1 MVLPAKALSEWAADD
16 IQRLVDLH
24 IQESDTLEY
33 KREMYGGTDEDTREM
48 IRDIVAMANHR
59 GGHIV
64 IGIEEDDDGAATQL
78 IGVEKNDHVDRIRS
92 SCLANINRRLNGLD
106 VEDVDLDNGKVA
118 VVIKV
123 PQSFNAPHMVTFR
136 GLNQFWKRHGRQKDK
151 MSVDE
156 LQEAFDRA
164 TQGVTLLERFIAER
178 KRRLKER
185 IGTATWMLLTATPV
199 LIRHEIVDVRDQAI
213 KHILEGRLPQP
224 AGRSTLDLSHWIAP
238 TLHGLGGQGKGNG
251 ELVDFIELH
260 RNGHLE
266 FATHQPWRSPDSD
279 SIPSGLVVCYLDW
292 FLEMAAALW
301 QRLGLLTPLAF
312 AATVLNAQGLWLGL
326 PSDADPFLDMKNKPF
341 TDDQDL
347 QLPILYVE
355 EVVRDHRTL
364 LKRASDRLWNAFG
377 LESCDLLTETGDW
390 P

>member
-1 MVLPAKALSEWAADD
+1 LPAKALSEWAADD

-33 KREMYGGTDEDTREM
+33 KREMYGGADEDTREM

-92 SCLANINRRLNGLD
+92 SCLANIDRRLNGLD

-136 GLNQFWKRHGRQKDK
+136 GLNQFWKRHGRQKEK

-156 LQEAFDRA
+156 LQEAFDSA
-164 TQGVTLLERFIAER
+164 TQGVTLLERFIVER

-185 IGTATWMLLTATPV
+185 IGTATWMLLTATPLFV
-199 LIRHEIVDVRDQAI
+199 RHEVVDTTDDAI
-213 KHILEGRLPQP
+213 RAILEDRPPHP
-224 AGRSTLDLSHWIAP
+224 ARRINLSSSRFVPSLD
-238 TLHGLGGQGKGNG
+238 GLRAEGTEGG
-251 ELVDFIELH
+251 ELVDYIELH

-266 FATHQPWRSPDSD
+266 FATGSPWRQQDRD
-279 SIPSGLVVCYLDW
+279 WIPSELLVL
-292 FLEMAAALW
+292 FLERFLEISATLW
-301 QRLGLLTPLAF
+301 QRLGLLVPLAF
-312 AATVLNAQGLWLGL
+312 TLSVFNARGLWLGL
-326 PSDADPFLDMKNKPF
+326 PSGVDPFHDSRHRPF
-341 TDDQDL
+341 TDGQHL
-347 QLPILYVE
+347 ELPILYVE
-355 EVVRDHRTL
+355 DVVGAHRTL

-377 LESCDLLTETGDW
+377 QQSCGFLTDAGDW
-390 P
+390 Q